1 MLLDSLKVFLR
12 LIYIFSLFSLTTIG
26 ILYAGEKSVNSLD
39 LKTIIES
46 PQGST
51 IFNNETQDC
60 VPTRNDCTFG
70 FVQLPSDLNMFYR
83 VEGPKEGIPLVLLH
97 GGGLTSLMFSNLVE
111 TLLNQYNNKN
121 LSFRVWRLDSR
132 GHGLTQN
139 PMGSFSYS
147 LLANDIHEFI
157 ISENQN
163 KKKIENPILLG
174 CSDGGIAAFEYIANF
189 PKETRGLIT
198 FGATPVIVDRTHY
211 REGMDLFYVPR
222 PDDSE
227 GSLKNAHAS
236 TRDLTL
242 NDTWL
247 KKLMSDPKNVKFYQ
261 DRHLDGLATLKN
273 GWLTWANPENATET
287 LKKIR
292 TPVELILGDKDQFFT
307 IENAKEACAAINSES
322 SSNCAL
328 TIINHAGH
336 EYSIVDKSGFSD
348 LVFKALLKIN
358 NR

>member
-1 MLLDSLKVFLR
+1 MLLDSFKVFLR

-26 ILYAGEKSVNSLD
+26 NLYAGEKSVNSLD
-39 LKTIIES
+39 LKTILES

-51 IFNNETQDC
+51 IFNNEIQDC
-60 VPTRNDCTFG
+60 VPTKDCTFG

-83 VEGPKEGIPLVLLH
+83 VEGPKEGVPLVLLH

-111 TLLNQYNNKN
+111 TLLSQYNNKN
-121 LSFRVWRLDSR
+121 LSFRVWRLDTR

-198 FGATPVIVDRTHY
+198 FGAAPVIVDRTHF

-227 GSLKNAHAS
+227 GSLKNALAS
-236 TRDLTL
+236 NQDLTL

-287 LKKIR
+287 LKNIR
-292 TPVELILGDKDQFFT
+292 TPIELILADKDQFFT
-307 IENAKEACAAINSES
+307 IENAKDACAAINSKS

-328 TIINHAGH
+328 TIINNAGH
-336 EYSIVDKSGFSD
+336 DFFIVDKAGFSD